1 MQHEVPYV
9 VGCGWLA
16 LAGATVDQSTTN
28 YNGNSIRAVDGS
40 TNGAFADG
48 SCTQCY
54 NTGAQDATS
63 LAALNATT
71 PGSVYATR
79 YPELLTIYEDHPCV
93 PVHND
98 ISGNRY
104 CHTHSAGGGE
114 FLDRTQTTITSWLST
129 ASNNSEDAS
138 LC

>member
-48 SCTQCY
+48 SCTHTAE
-54 NTGAQDATS
+54 TGTDPWWRVIA
-63 LAALNATT
+63 
-71 PGSVYATR
+71 
-79 YPELLTIYEDHPCV
+79 ELIIKGTNE
-93 PVHND
+93 
-98 ISGNRY
+98 
-104 CHTHSAGGGE
+104 
-114 FLDRTQTTITSWLST
+114 
-129 ASNNSEDAS
+129 
-138 LC
+138 